1 MTSPPDTQRPLA
13 VVTGASSGIG
23 RELARVAARNGYD
36 LIVVARRAD
45 RLAALASEL
54 AAFGGT
60 TEQVVVDLAQS
71 GGAQAVVEAVADRP
85 VEVLV
90 NDAGVGGRGLFA
102 TERQLATD
110 LAMIQ
115 LNVTT
120 LVELT
125 GLLLSGM
132 LERRRGGILNVASI
146 AGYLPGPH
154 QAVYNASKAFV
165 KSFSQALSEETRNAG
180 VRVTALCPGPVA
192 TEFETVAGYIPTT
205 SRNPT
210 MRVAS
215 ASAVAAAGWQGL
227 AAGKPVVVPDLLTRI
242 GLQTLRVLPWQVIA
256 RTSRA
261 RNAQGRETQVK
272 FDPGPH

>member
-1 MTSPPDTQRPLA
+1 MTSPNRLQRPVA

-23 RELARVAARNGYD
+23 RELARMAARNGYD

-54 AAFGGT
+54 AAFGTT
-60 TEQVVVDLAQS
+60 TEQVVVDWPS
-71 GGAQAVVEAVADRP
+71 RAVPRQLWRRWP
-85 VEVLV
+85 
-90 NDAGVGGRGLFA
+90 

-125 GLLLSGM
+125 GLLLPGM

-146 AGYLPGPH
+146 AGYIPGPG

-165 KSFSQALSEETRNAG
+165 KSFSQALGEETRNAG

-256 RTSRA
+256 RTSR
-261 RNAQGRETQVK
+261 RS
-272 FDPGPH
+272 

>member
-1 MTSPPDTQRPLA
+1 LA

-165 KSFSQALSEETRNAG
+165 KSFRLSARRRATLAY
-180 VRVTALCPGPVA
+180 ASPLCA
-192 TEFETVAGYIPTT
+192 
-205 SRNPT
+205 
-210 MRVAS
+210 
-215 ASAVAAAGWQGL
+215 
-227 AAGKPVVVPDLLTRI
+227 
-242 GLQTLRVLPWQVIA
+242 
-256 RTSRA
+256 RA
-261 RNAQGRETQVK
+261 RWRRNSKPSPATPQ
-272 FDPGPH
+272 PPHGTRRCESHPPQRWPLPDGKGWLLASPLWCPIS